1 MGKVLYAATT
11 AFLLAGFAF
20 SGSAEAQCWWNGYG
34 WACPPAPY
42 GYQSYGGND
51 DSAFG
56 YYNRSRGTGPY
67 DAFGAASHMGP
78 DPGGGFRHMGHSNY
92 GSVD

>member
-1 MGKVLYAATT
+1 MGKVLYAAIA
-11 AFLLAGFAF
+11 AFLFAGFAF
-20 SGSAEAQCWWNGYG
+20 SGSAEAQCWWNGYA
-34 WACPPAPY
+34 WACLPAPSAY
-42 GYQSYGGND
+42 GSYSGFD
-51 DSAFG
+51 DPAFG

-78 DPGGGFRHMGHSNY
+78 DPGGGYRHMGHSNY